1 MVRNRYYVVRKLAN
15 VIYALPVGQGIID
28 QYPVMELGALEY
40 DIVSRCD
47 QDENQK
53 EIFQDMAINYKIPE
67 EERDVFWEDY
77 CTAIKELASCNILV
91 NVKLEGET

>member
-15 VIYALPVGQGIID
+15 VIYALPVGQGIVD
-28 QYPVMELGALEY
+28 QYPVMELGTLEY

-53 EIFQDMAINYKIPE
+53 KIFEDMAITYKISE
-67 EERDVFWEDY
+67 EERDGFWEDY
-77 CTAIKELASCNILV
+77 CTAIRELASCNILV
-91 NVKLEGET
+91 NVTMEGKS

>member
-1 MVRNRYYVVRKLAN
+1 MVRNQYYVVRKLAN
-15 VIYALPVGQGIID
+15 VIYALPVGQGIVD

-53 EIFQDMAINYKIPE
+53 KIFEDMAVTYKISE
-67 EERDVFWEDY
+67 EERDDFWEDY
-77 CTAIKELASCNILV
+77 CTAIRELASCNILV
-91 NVKLEGET
+91 NVAMGGAS

>member
-15 VIYALPVGQGIID
+15 VIYALPVGQGIVD
-28 QYPVMELGALEY
+28 QYPVMELGTLEY

-53 EIFQDMAINYKIPE
+53 KVFEDMAITYKISE
-67 EERDVFWEDY
+67 EERDGFWEDY
-77 CTAIKELASCNILV
+77 CTAIRELASCNILV
-91 NVKLEGET
+91 NVTMEGVS

>member
-1 MVRNRYYVVRKLAN
+1 MVRNKYYVVRKLAN
-15 VIYALPVGQGIID
+15 VIYALPVGQGIVD
-28 QYPVMELGALEY
+28 QYPVMELGDLEY

-53 EIFQDMAINYKIPE
+53 EIFEDMAVNYKIPE
-67 EERDVFWEDY
+67 EERDGFWDDY

-91 NVKLEGET
+91 NVKMEGEA

>member
-1 MVRNRYYVVRKLAN
+1 MVRNKFYVVRKLAN
-15 VIYALPVGQGIID
+15 IIYALPVGQGIVD
-28 QYPVMELGALEY
+28 QYPVMELGDLEY

-53 EIFQDMAINYKIPE
+53 EIFQDMAVSYKIPE
-67 EERDVFWEDY
+67 EERDIFWEDY

-91 NVKLEGET
+91 NVKMEGET